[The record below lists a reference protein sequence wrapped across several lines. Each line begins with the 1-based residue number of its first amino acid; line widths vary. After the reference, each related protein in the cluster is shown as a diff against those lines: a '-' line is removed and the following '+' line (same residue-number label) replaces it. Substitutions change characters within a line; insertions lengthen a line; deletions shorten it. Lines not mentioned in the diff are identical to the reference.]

1 MPTQPGN
8 EQENNFPTGLSNPAR
23 RALASAGYSRLEQLS
38 VVTEAE
44 IANLHGV
51 GPKAL
56 RLLRGAL
63 AERGLSFKQA

>member
-1 MPTQPGN
+1 MSCDGPSQSEEDARIT
-8 EQENNFPTGLSNPAR
+8 NP
-23 RALASAGYSRLEQLS
+23 
-38 VVTEAE
+38 
-44 IANLHGV
+44 HGV

>member
-1 MPTQPGN
+1 MTTQQN
-8 EQENNFPTGLSNPAR
+8 EEQDGDLPHAIGRPAHN
-23 RALASAGYSRLEQLS
+23 ALAAAGYTRLEQLS
-38 VVTEAE
+38 AVSEAE

>member
-1 MPTQPGN
+1 VTTQQN
-8 EQENNFPTGLSNPAR
+8 VEQNGDLPQAIGRPAHN
-23 RALASAGYSRLEQLS
+23 ALARASYTRLERLGAAP
-38 VVTEAE
+38 ELE
-44 IANLHGV
+44 IANLYSV